1 MARQVSSWLCGI
13 LLWYLYSR
21 WLFPSTGRQIVSYT
35 LEPPRRPQWP
45 LLKAARGDD
54 ALHYTY
60 NQIIII
66 TSPQTLK
73 HICEHVRAQSAK
85 VSEQLS
91 LVRVELLLLWVVGWF
106 ATTFRPEPGVKHS
119 FYAGQETSR
128 YMLNA
133 ARFEGPLLKRLNH
146 RAWMS
151 LRAVFTV
158 VLWNPISAKWGPS
171 AWPDERKEKV
181 RHQMLCYT
189 KRAKYNKCWLMMTP
203 NEPWIVSGLC
213 VCSGGQ
219 CLQRA
224 SVVFFEHCEISSL

>member
-1 MARQVSSWLCGI
+1 MTLVFNMKISHFVNCETGIQLAYSLCDI
-13 LLWYLYSR
+13 FYCDTYIYSR
-21 WLFPSTGRQIVSYT
+21 LLFPSTGRQIVRYT
-35 LEPPRRPQWP
+35 LEPPRRPQRP

-73 HICEHVRAQSAK
+73 NIREHVRAQSAK

-106 ATTFRPEPGVKHS
+106 ATTFRPEPGMKHS
-119 FYAGQETSR
+119 FYAVQVNSR

-133 ARFEGPLLKRLNH
+133 ARFEGPLFKRLNH

-158 VLWNPISAKWGPS
+158 VLWNPISAKWAPRLG
-171 AWPDERKEKV
+171 
-181 RHQMLCYT
+181 QMSGK
-189 KRAKYNKCWLMMTP
+189 KR
-203 NEPWIVSGLC
+203 
-213 VCSGGQ
+213 
-219 CLQRA
+219 
-224 SVVFFEHCEISSL
+224 